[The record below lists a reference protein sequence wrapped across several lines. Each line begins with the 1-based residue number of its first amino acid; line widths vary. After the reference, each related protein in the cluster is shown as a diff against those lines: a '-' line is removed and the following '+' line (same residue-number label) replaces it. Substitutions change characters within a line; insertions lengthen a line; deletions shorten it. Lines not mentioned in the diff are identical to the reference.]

1 MLIHLML
8 ITEGKKI
15 AVLYDGDISHSGF
28 TFAFFGSMGY
38 INTIKANQA
47 REWAKADSSPTF
59 VYS

>member
-1 MLIHLML
+1 ML
-8 ITEGKKI
+8 ITKGKKI